1 MSKLSNGPFFLPF
14 GPSTHPYTPSLFPLV
29 HVYFKLLNSKLHTP
43 YLTLHTPEP
52 YDDSSPRS
60 LTPYD
65 EDEIFMSGAMSL
77 PPNAVSFL
85 ATPTRSKRSTAFP
98 FSPSSDFRVMYS
110 SLKNPVKKWVFLFL
124 YYRMNEVSY
133 SFNLLPELK
142 LCNLVLFS
150 RSRTCSY
157 DAQLNR
163 IVHDPKHSLLPQ
175 SSTPQP
181 TRKV

>member
-110 SLKNPVKKWVFLFL
+110 SLKHPVKKWVFLFL

-133 SFNLLPELK
+133 SFNL
-142 LCNLVLFS
+142 
-150 RSRTCSY
+150 
-157 DAQLNR
+157 
-163 IVHDPKHSLLPQ
+163 
-175 SSTPQP
+175 
-181 TRKV
+181 